1 MSLPSLPLGP
11 FRYFN
16 VLLEPPLLQA
26 EMPEHSQ
33 HVLVGDVL
41 QPSGYLCDLLL
52 DPLQQLHVLLV
63 VEAPELEYI
72 LCLFSVLCRG
82 RVAGK
87 DSAEHLPFQFP

>member
-41 QPSGYLCDLLL
+41 QTSDH
-52 DPLQQLHVLLV
+52 Q
-63 VEAPELEYI
+63 
-72 LCLFSVLCRG
+72 
-82 RVAGK
+82 
-87 DSAEHLPFQFP
+87 